1 MKDNLG
7 SRLCV
12 VIGGANG
19 IGAACCRL
27 MSSRGWRVA
36 VVDLDAGAAESL
48 AKEIGGSSYCVDI
61 RSLDSVEQLASDI
74 EREQGPVYS
83 LVVSAA
89 AFQDRYPPDEFP
101 MDLWRSV
108 MQVNV
113 EGTFN
118 VNRAFGRR
126 MVRERKG
133 SIVNI
138 ASTVAHGSSP
148 LHAYGPSKAAIVN
161 LTRGLAGQ
169 WGRAGVRVNSVSPG
183 ATLTPRVTAR
193 PLGRYASDVNS
204 QLALGRR
211 VDPME
216 VAEGVEF
223 LASDRASA
231 ITGTDLLIDAG
242 WLTASTWGLYGG
254 VPAIESE
261 AESPNE

>member
-1 MKDNLG
+1 M
-7 SRLCV
+7 
-12 VIGGANG
+12 
-19 IGAACCRL
+19 
-27 MSSRGWRVA
+27 
-36 VVDLDAGAAESL
+36 
-48 AKEIGGSSYCVDI
+48 
-61 RSLDSVEQLASDI
+61 
-74 EREQGPVYS
+74 
-83 LVVSAA
+83 
-89 AFQDRYPPDEFP
+89 
-101 MDLWRSV
+101 V

-118 VNRAFGRR
+118 LNRVFGTR
-126 MVRERKG
+126 MVRERTG

-183 ATLTPRVTAR
+183 ATITPRVAAR
-193 PLGRYASDVNS
+193 PPGRYATDLNS
-204 QLALGRR
+204 QMALGRR
-211 VDPME
+211 VEPNE

-231 ITGTDLLIDAG
+231 ITGIDLLIDAG

-254 VPAIESE
+254 VPAFAAEES
-261 AESPNE
+261 S